1 MNTLPARASS
11 DPPSPRGGGAGGE
24 GRRAVLGLIALPLLL
39 AGCVNDTASYRSEA
53 EEELS
58 VVLARRQDW
67 FWQDTGRLAVTVSH
81 LPQCQG
87 GLEIKDV
94 PLSADYALYA
104 APPEY
109 PEPILILEIEDR
121 HFALGLESCRVQ
133 EFDETPPDL
142 GRRLGTFAEKE
153 GKFSFQPAGG

>member
-1 MNTLPARASS
+1 MTNTSPARASS
-11 DPPSPRGGGAGGE
+11 DRPRRVGVF
-24 GRRAVLGLIALPLLL
+24 GRQTALALLAASLLL
-39 AGCVNDTASYRSEA
+39 AGCVNDIASYRGEA
-53 EEELS
+53 EEALS

-67 FWQDTGRLAVTVSH
+67 FWQDTGRLAVTVSR

-94 PLSADYALYA
+94 PMSAAYALYA

-121 HFALGLESCRVQ
+121 QFALGTESCRVQ
-133 EFDETPPDL
+133 EFDEPPPDL
-142 GRRLGTFAEKE
+142 GRRLGAFAEKD
-153 GKFSFQPAGG
+153 GKFNFWPAGG

>member
-1 MNTLPARASS
+1 MTNTSPARASS
-11 DPPSPRGGGAGGE
+11 DRAAKVDAV
-24 GRRAVLGLIALPLLL
+24 GRQTSLALLAASLLL

-53 EEELS
+53 EEALS

-67 FWQDTGRLAVTVSH
+67 FWQDTGRLAVTVSR

-94 PLSADYALYA
+94 PMSADYALYT

-109 PEPILILEIEDR
+109 PEPLLILEIDDR
-121 HFALGLESCRVQ
+121 HFALGTESCRVQ

-142 GRRLGTFAEKE
+142 GRRLGTFAEKD

>member
-1 MNTLPARASS
+1 MTNTSPARASS
-11 DPPSPRGGGAGGE
+11 DRPAKTGAV
-24 GRRAVLGLIALPLLL
+24 GRQAALALLASSLLL

-53 EEELS
+53 EGELS

-67 FWQDTGRLAVTVSH
+67 FWQDSGRLVVTVSR

-87 GLEIKDV
+87 GLEIKGV
-94 PLSADYALYA
+94 PLSTDYLLYA

-109 PEPILILEIEDR
+109 PEPLLILEIEDR
-121 HFALGLESCRVQ
+121 HFAIGTESCRVQ

-142 GRRLGTFAEKE
+142 GRRLGVFAEKD
-153 GKFSFQPAGG
+153 GRLRFQPGGG

>member
-1 MNTLPARASS
+1 MTNTSPARASS
-11 DPPSPRGGGAGGE
+11 DRPPKVGAM
-24 GRRAVLGLIALPLLL
+24 GRQAAPAIIAASLIL

-53 EEELS
+53 EDELS

-109 PEPILILEIEDR
+109 PEPILILEIDDR
-121 HFALGLESCRVQ
+121 HFALGTDSCRVQ
-133 EFDETPPDL
+133 EFDETPPEL
-142 GRRLGTFAEKE
+142 GRRLGAFAEKD